1 MSSPEQNYSNK
12 MTRRFS
18 IHYETALEGTEL
30 NKMNLRS
37 LDNVYLVYFSKVS
50 YLNKFTA

>member
-18 IHYETALEGTEL
+18 IHYETALDWTEL
-30 NKMNLRS
+30 NKAKFRS
-37 LDNVYLVYFSKVS
+37 LDNVYLVYSGKV
-50 YLNKFTA
+50 